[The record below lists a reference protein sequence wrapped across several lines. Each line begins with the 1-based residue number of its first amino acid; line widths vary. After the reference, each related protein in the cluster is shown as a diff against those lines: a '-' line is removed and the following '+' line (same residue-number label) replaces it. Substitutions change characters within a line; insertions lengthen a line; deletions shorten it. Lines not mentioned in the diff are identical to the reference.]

1 MIDNDQK
8 TEVADDKNEK
18 STSQF
23 SCECCYCIEERGV
36 ARGRFLLIKT
46 RAFNSQGKKTLFCC
60 WVFYFFLNRSKYESW
75 GDEKRI
81 RQHKLIVS

>member
-23 SCECCYCIEERGV
+23 SCEWHYHIEERGV

-46 RAFNSQGKKTLFCC
+46 RAFSSQGKKTLLLLDL
-60 WVFYFFLNRSKYESW
+60 FFF
-75 GDEKRI
+75 
-81 RQHKLIVS
+81 